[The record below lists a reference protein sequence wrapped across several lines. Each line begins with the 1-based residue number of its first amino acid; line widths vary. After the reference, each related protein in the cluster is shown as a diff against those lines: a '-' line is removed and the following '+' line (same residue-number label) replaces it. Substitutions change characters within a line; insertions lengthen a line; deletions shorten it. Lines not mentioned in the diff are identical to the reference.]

1 MEQNQ
6 DLTGS
11 TVDSAE
17 RMPSIRGM
25 RSGRNRGL
33 AAAAVLVVALLV
45 GGTTALATSNDS
57 DGGGSGTGAE
67 PASMVELMDQMHN
80 SPEAQAMHE
89 RLSPELRADME
100 EMHAQMREMHAQMG
114 EMMGQMM
121 GGQGQMMGG
130 QGEMMGGTS

>member
-17 RMPSIRGM
+17 RMPPIRGTK
-25 RSGRNRGL
+25 SGRSRGI
-33 AAAAVLVVALLV
+33 AAGAVLVVALLV
-45 GGTTALATSNDS
+45 GGTTALANSNDS
-57 DGGGSGTGAE
+57 DGSSTGVE
-67 PASMVELMDQMHN
+67 PASMVELMDQMHD

-114 EMMGQMM
+114 EMMGE
-121 GGQGQMMGG
+121 MMGG
-130 QGEMMGGTS
+130 QGEMMGGMS